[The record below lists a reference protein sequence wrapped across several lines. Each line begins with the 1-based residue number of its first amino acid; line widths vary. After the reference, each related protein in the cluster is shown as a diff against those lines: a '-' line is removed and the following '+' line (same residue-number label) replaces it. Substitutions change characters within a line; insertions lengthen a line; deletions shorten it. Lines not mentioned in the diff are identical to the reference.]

1 MLVLSRKEGEAI
13 VVGDEI
19 EITVSSV
26 RGGKVRLAIS
36 APDDV
41 VIMRREVLERLGGC
55 LLVSTRPHAG
65 LGRSQPSGIGDAKI
79 HQLVT
84 SKGS

>member
-13 VVGDEI
+13 VIGDEI

-26 RGGKVRLAIS
+26 FGKKVRLAIS

-55 LLVSTRPHAG
+55 LLASVPRESVRRSHA
-65 LGRSQPSGIGDAKI
+65 
-79 HQLVT
+79 VT
-84 SKGS
+84 TS

>member
-13 VVGDEI
+13 VIGDEI

-26 RGGKVRLAIS
+26 FGKKVRLAIS

-55 LLVSTRPHAG
+55 LLASQSVRRQPHCTAIASAMPG
-65 LGRSQPSGIGDAKI
+65 
-79 HQLVT
+79 
-84 SKGS
+84 

>member
-13 VVGDEI
+13 VIGDEI

-26 RGGKVRLAIS
+26 FGKKVRLAIS

-55 LLVSTRPHAG
+55 LLASTRPHAG
-65 LGRSQPSGIGDAKI
+65 LGRREPAGVGNSQV
-79 HQLVT
+79 H
-84 SKGS
+84 

>member
-13 VVGDEI
+13 VIGDEI

-26 RGGKVRLAIS
+26 FGKKVRLAIS

-55 LLVSTRPHAG
+55 LLASVPRREQSRPSSPPAVCRG
-65 LGRSQPSGIGDAKI
+65 L
-79 HQLVT
+79 
-84 SKGS
+84 